1 MHRQYHILARL
12 VKKEFKGPLEIKIG
26 TKSIWICM
34 CGLSNNQPFCD
45 ASHKKTIDEED
56 NKTYAYEKEGD
67 RIEVKSWE
75 VIC

>member
-1 MHRQYHILARL
+1 LARL

-34 CGLSNNQPFCD
+34 CGLSINQPFCD
-45 ASHKKTIDEED
+45 DSHEKTADEED

-67 RIEVKSWE
+67 RTEVKNWE
-75 VIC
+75 VAY